1 MDTKDPFAHPIF
13 EISMNDKPSILIVDD
28 EPDYLEILID
38 ALKDDYRIKVA
49 KNGGDA
55 LKVAKKE
62 KSFNLI
68 LLDVLLPDASG
79 YEICQQLKE
88 DPRTAQI
95 PIIFITA
102 VSDVGHEAKG
112 LELGAI
118 DYIAKPF
125 SIPIVKARIKHHL
138 KRELYRNHL
147 EELVTELTTELAKA
161 NSSLNEMILK
171 IKDELRI

>member
-1 MDTKDPFAHPIF
+1 MT
-13 EISMNDKPSILIVDD
+13 EKPGILIVDD
-28 EPDYLEILID
+28 ETLYLDILVES
-38 ALKDDYRIKVA
+38 LKDDYRIKVA
-49 KNGGDA
+49 KNGKDA
-55 LKVAKKE
+55 LKHAKADP
-62 KSFNLI
+62 SLSLI
-68 LLDVLLPDASG
+68 LLDVLLPDLNG
-79 YEICQQLKE
+79 YEICEELKKE
-88 DPRTAQI
+88 KQTKRI

-112 LELGAI
+112 LELGAV

-147 EELVTELTTELAKA
+147 EELVKELTSELAKA
-161 NSSLNEMILK
+161 NSAVNEMVTK